1 MPKDYQEEIEEIS
14 INITSYLAGVLTSGL
29 YDRLE
34 NDIIKVLTTY
44 GNARE
49 LQGVEKVRKGVPEEV
64 SLFPMADHH
73 MTDQELRDEEMRIFG
88 MNYRRKT
95 VLDHIAKVK
104 SELK

>member
-1 MPKDYQEEIEEIS
+1 MNNTMPKDYQEEIEEIS

-49 LQGVEKVRKGVPEEV
+49 LQGVEKVERGVPREIRE
-64 SLFPMADHH
+64 DGY
-73 MTDQELRDEEMRIFG
+73 TGWDEAFMHNTCRQA
-88 MNYRRKT
+88 T
-95 VLDHIAKVK
+95 LDHITKVK
-104 SELK
+104 SELT